1 MDSVLI
7 PDHLIPFSFSSWYP
21 RFAHCALKGVVIPLP
36 PEFLAW
42 LSEDGLLMPLECD
55 DGEDSVEWSDEEIGE
70 GGDGDGDGDKAEQD
84 EGKSISTLIYFTGL
98 VLLAHHYH
106 IPPPHRPCSSIF
118 SIPLLSHTP
127 QPPLRTKD
135 EFLCAGRCCLGKRQ

>member
-1 MDSVLI
+1 MEHNVLI

-55 DGEDSVEWSDEEIGE
+55 EGEDSVEWSDEEIGE

-84 EGKSISTLIYFTGL
+84 DGKSISTLIYFTGL
-98 VLLAHHYH
+98 VLS
-106 IPPPHRPCSSIF
+106 CS
-118 SIPLLSHTP
+118 PLLYSTTLQALFVHLFHP
-127 QPPLRTKD
+127 SPLSYSPTSLAYR
-135 EFLCAGRCCLGKRQ
+135 R